1 MNTRYIAII
10 VSLFFAFS
18 LQGQTIRVLD
28 RSDLQPVEGASVTN
42 ASKTLLVVTNATGT
56 ADISAFQ
63 SNELLYL
70 NHVAFQPVQILKSD
84 IQAKSNIV
92 YLTEDIIRLDEFVVS
107 ANKTEEKRS
116 DVPNKIEVITA
127 KTIQFNNPP
136 TAAVMLEQTGGVF
149 VQTSQ
154 LGGGSPILRGFEANK
169 VLLVVDGVRM
179 NNAIYRAGHLQNSIT
194 VDPQILSSA
203 EILYGPGSVIYGS
216 DALGG
221 VINFN
226 TSDPVLS
233 TSNKLLVKG
242 SALARFASADLE
254 KTGAVNISLGWKK
267 FGFLTSFSYSA
278 FDDLREGK
286 VYNPAYGNWGK
297 CLNYAERINN
307 KDTMMVNSKPW
318 IQKRSGYSQYN
329 LMEKLVF
336 QPDKDQKYTLNFQYS
351 NSSNINRYDR
361 LSEMDGS
368 TGKLKYADWYYGPQQ
383 RLFVS
388 LKGDIA
394 KNGVIFDRATVTMAY
409 QNIRE
414 DRINR
419 KFGKNGKTFN
429 NEQVGVFSLNA
440 DFLKALGKKDDLR
453 YGLEFTYNN
462 VKSTA
467 HQENI
472 NTGAITYN
480 VATRYPDDKANLS
493 TVAAYLS
500 NIWKINR
507 VLNFSQGIRYSY
519 VILNAAW
526 SDSMMSLMKFPF
538 ASSFSQ
544 KNGAFNGYLGLVAN
558 LPHAWRFSLVG
569 SSGFRAPNIDDIT
582 KVNDSNSKDGVI
594 IVPNPTL
601 KPEYAYNIDL
611 SIGKT
616 IVNSVRLEVTGFYTW
631 LSDAIVTGPY
641 KYNGQDSIVYDGS
654 KCQVLANVNTGKAR
668 IYGVQASLLAQV
680 TKVFSILSNLTYTVG
695 TLDDKTPLD
704 HIPPVYGM
712 TAFNLELKKFKG
724 SFYVNYNGWKRIS
737 QYSSSGEDN
746 EVYATQWGTP
756 SWYTLNLKASYQ
768 VNRYLNIEAG
778 VENIL
783 NEQYRKFASGIS
795 SPGRNVIVALRA
807 TL

>member
-724 SFYVNYNGWKRIS
+724 SFYVNYNGWKRMS